1 MAQKRK
7 RKVVKAA
14 KRRLV
19 FFGTISIAA
28 IIYFFVTLA
37 TYTIRIAELSQEKK
51 ELAAQMV
58 TLKDDEE
65 NLKLEIQKLQDPDY
79 IARFARENYLYSKD
93 GEYIIKLDD
102 QEKEKETE
110 EKVDWKDY
118 KYVFIGGG
126 VFVIILVIWLI
137 KKVNEK

>member
-65 NLKLEIQKLQDPDY
+65 NLKLEIPKLQDPDY
-79 IARFARENYLYSKD
+79 IARYAREN
-93 GEYIIKLDD
+93 
-102 QEKEKETE
+102 
-110 EKVDWKDY
+110 
-118 KYVFIGGG
+118 
-126 VFVIILVIWLI
+126 
-137 KKVNEK
+137 

>member
-1 MAQKRK
+1 MAQKKK

-19 FFGTISIAA
+19 IFGTLSIAM

-37 TYTIRIAELSQEKK
+37 TYSVRIAELSQQKK
-51 ELAAQMV
+51 ELSSQMV
-58 TLKDDEE
+58 SLKDDEE

-93 GEYIIKLDD
+93 GEYVIKIEDKQQKKKKTD
-102 QEKEKETE
+102 TTIKIKEEHIAMGGI
-110 EKVDWKDY
+110 V
-118 KYVFIGGG
+118 VF
-126 VFVIILVIWLI
+126 IILVLWLRH
-137 KKVNEK
+137 KEK

>member
-19 FFGTISIAA
+19 FFGTLSIA
-28 IIYFFVTLA
+28 IIVYFFVTLA
-37 TYTIRIAELSQEKK
+37 TYTMRIVELNQEKK
-51 ELAAQMV
+51 ELTAQMV

-93 GEYIIKLDD
+93 GEYIIKIEDKKEKK
-102 QEKEKETE
+102 QEKDDVIEIKEE
-110 EKVDWKDY
+110 Y
-118 KYVFIGGG
+118 IAIGGI
-126 VFVIILVIWLI
+126 VLFLLLVLWLRH
-137 KKVNEK
+137 KQK

>member
-1 MAQKRK
+1 M
-7 RKVVKAA
+7 
-14 KRRLV
+14 
-19 FFGTISIAA
+19 
-28 IIYFFVTLA
+28 TLA

-93 GEYIIKLDD
+93 GEYIIKIEDK
-102 QEKEKETE
+102 KEKKKEKDSRIEIKE
-110 EKVDWKDY
+110 EY
-118 KYVFIGGG
+118 IAIGGI
-126 VFVIILVIWLI
+126 VLFLLLVLWL
-137 KKVNEK
+137 KHKQK

>member
-51 ELAAQMV
+51 ELAAQMLTV
-58 TLKDDEE
+58 KDDEE

-93 GEYIIKLDD
+93 GEYIIKIEDK
-102 QEKEKETE
+102 KEKKKEKDSRIEIKE
-110 EKVDWKDY
+110 EY
-118 KYVFIGGG
+118 IAIGGI
-126 VFVIILVIWLI
+126 VLFLLLVLWL
-137 KKVNEK
+137 KHKQK

>member
-19 FFGTISIAA
+19 FFGTISIAV

-93 GEYIIKLDD
+93 GEYIIKIEDK
-102 QEKEKETE
+102 KEKKKEKDSRIEIKE
-110 EKVDWKDY
+110 EY
-118 KYVFIGGG
+118 IAIGGI
-126 VFVIILVIWLI
+126 VLFLLLVLWL
-137 KKVNEK
+137 KHKQK

>member
-19 FFGTISIAA
+19 FFGTLSIA
-28 IIYFFVTLA
+28 IIVYFFVTLA
-37 TYTIRIAELSQEKK
+37 TYTIRIVELNQEKK
-51 ELAAQMV
+51 ELTAQMV

-93 GEYIIKLDD
+93 GEYIIKIEDKKEKK
-102 QEKEKETE
+102 QEKDDVIEIKEE
-110 EKVDWKDY
+110 Y
-118 KYVFIGGG
+118 IAIGGIAL
-126 VFVIILVIWLI
+126 FLLLVLWLRH
-137 KKVNEK
+137 KQK